1 MKLYYLPGA
10 CPLASHIVLEWIGK
24 PYETQAVG
32 RDELKQPPY
41 LALNPL
47 GAVPTL
53 VDGDFTLT
61 QSAAI
66 LEYLAEQSPEAGLL
80 PDTLRERAEVRR
92 WLGFCNADLHR
103 TFALIFSAGYYTDN
117 TEFQQQLVDK
127 TAAKLVQLFSVIDK
141 QLEGKQWITGARSI
155 ADPYLYTILRW
166 AKAKSVDIAHLAN
179 LKAFSASMEA
189 DAGVKAALKAQ
200 GLS

>member
-24 PYETQAVG
+24 PYEIQLVG

-41 LALNPL
+41 LALNPM
-47 GAVPTL
+47 GAVPVL

-61 QSAAI
+61 QGSAI

-80 PDTLRERAEVRR
+80 PDTLRARAETRR
-92 WLGFCNADLHR
+92 WLGFCNADIHR
-103 TFALIFSAGYYTDN
+103 TFSTIFSAGYYTDN
-117 TEFQQQLVDK
+117 VDFQQEMIAK
-127 TAAKLVQLFSVIDK
+127 TASKLIQMFAIVDK
-141 QLEGKQWITGARSI
+141 QLESKQWVTGVRSI
-155 ADPYLYTILRW
+155 VDPYLYTVMRW
-166 AKAKSVDIAHLAN
+166 ANSKNVDLGGMKN
-179 LKAFSASMEA
+179 LQAFFTRMQA
-189 DAGVKAALKAQ
+189 DAGVQAALKAQ